1 MLPKQSRSKKITKSA
16 HITIPKRGTPT
27 QHICFHRHQA
37 QTSQKILLPL
47 QHHKTSLKLH
57 FNTSS
62 KVSISAL
69 TVTTSSA
76 HPTQRCH
83 LPTTKKP
90 LPKIPPPPQT
100 RSGLLNTPV
109 PSLSPTPPLPPTPP
123 PSHKPKYPS
132 SCNGTSC
139 SCPGFGYHQLL

>member
-27 QHICFHRHQA
+27 LNIFASTDIRLKRHKKFFYHSN
-37 QTSQKILLPL
+37 TIRPVN
-47 QHHKTSLKLH
+47 LH

-62 KVSISAL
+62 KFSISAL
-69 TVTTSSA
+69 TVTTSNA

-83 LPTTKKP
+83 LPTAKKP
-90 LPKIPPPPQT
+90 LPNIPPPPQT
-100 RSGLLNTPV
+100 WNGLLNTPA

-132 SCNGTSC
+132 SCKWTSC
-139 SCPGFGYHQLL
+139 SCPGFEYHQPP